1 MLGQPPG
8 WLFIVSILNFS
19 QIWVIVMKKKTNDM
33 LNGSLFSGI
42 VSYTIPI
49 ILTSVLQLLFNAAD
63 LVVVGRYR
71 GSLTVGA
78 VGATGAITTL
88 IVNLFIG
95 LSIGAGVSV
104 AHAIGSRRTQ
114 ALRDTIHTVLPAAII
129 SGLFL
134 TLIGIS
140 CSEPLLR
147 MMGTPA
153 QQLPLS
159 ALYMKIYFGGITFTM
174 VYNFSA
180 AILRAAGDTKRPL
193 LYLTLSGCINV
204 VLNLLFVVGLNMS
217 VEGVAL
223 ATVISQAV
231 SAVLVV
237 RALMVRQDDCKLT
250 LSKMRIHK
258 APLLKMLRIGIPAGL
273 QGALFSISNVIIQA
287 SINSFGETMVAA
299 NAAAGNIDC
308 FVYATLDAFS
318 QTAVNYTAQNAAAG
332 KFQRVKQISRLCLI
346 CVTVTGL
353 VAGFAVWFFGP
364 WLLRIYITDS
374 ATAID
379 YGMIRLAYVCLPYF
393 LCGLMDVA
401 TGMLRGIGSSITPM
415 FLCILGVC
423 GLRILWIVTVFRL
436 PAFHS
441 PQSLYLTYP
450 LSWLITFLLQIVAFA
465 IIFRRY
471 ARQNALVIR

>member
-1 MLGQPPG
+1 MLGQPQG
-8 WLFIVSILNFS
+8 WLFIVSIFNFR
-19 QIWVIVMKKKTNDM
+19 QWWVVVMKKSSNNM
-33 LNGSLFSGI
+33 LSGSLLSGI
-42 VSYTIPI
+42 LSYTIPI

-63 LVVVGRYR
+63 LVVVGRFR

-114 ALRDTIHTVLPAAII
+114 AQHETIHTVLPAAVI
-129 SGLFL
+129 SGIFL
-134 TLIGIS
+134 TVIGVLF
-140 CSEPLLR
+140 SEPLLR

-174 VYNFSA
+174 IYNFCA
-180 AILRAAGDTKRPL
+180 AILRAAGDTKKPL
-193 LYLTLSGCINV
+193 LFLTLSGCINV
-204 VLNLLFVVGLNMS
+204 VLNLLFVVVFNMS

-237 RALMVRQDDCKLT
+237 RALMLRDDDCKLT
-250 LSKMRIHK
+250 LSKMHIYK
-258 APLLKMLRIGIPAGL
+258 APLLKILRIGIPAGL
-273 QGALFSISNVIIQA
+273 QGALFSISNVMIQA
-287 SINSFGETMVAA
+287 SINSFGGTVVSA
-299 NAAAGNIDC
+299 NAAAANIDC
-308 FVYATLDAFS
+308 FVYAILDSFA
-318 QTAVNYTAQNAAAG
+318 QTAVNYTAQNVAAG
-332 KFQRVKQISRLCLI
+332 KYERVKKISCLCLV
-346 CVTVTGL
+346 CVSVAGL
-353 VAGFAVWFFGP
+353 IAGFAAWFFGP

-374 ATAID
+374 TEAIK
-379 YGMIRLAYVCLPYF
+379 YGMIRLSYVCLPYF
-393 LCGLMDVA
+393 ICGLMDVA

-415 FLCILGVC
+415 ILCILGVC
-423 GLRILWIVTVFRL
+423 GLRILWIATVFRL

-441 PQSLYLTYP
+441 PQSLYFTYP
-450 LSWLITFLLQIVAFA
+450 LSWLVTFLLQIVAFV

-471 ARQNALVIR
+471 TRQRTMMAQ

>member
-1 MLGQPPG
+1 
-8 WLFIVSILNFS
+8 
-19 QIWVIVMKKKTNDM
+19 MKKENTM
-33 LNGSLFSGI
+33 LNGSLFSSI
-42 VSYTIPI
+42 VFYTVPI
-49 ILTSVLQLLFNAAD
+49 ILTSILQLLFNAAD
-63 LVVVGRYR
+63 LVVVGRFR

-95 LSIGAGVSV
+95 LSVGAGVTA

-114 ALRDTIHTVLPAAII
+114 ALHETIHTVLPASII
-129 SGLFL
+129 SGIFL
-134 TLIGIS
+134 TVVGVLS
-140 CSEPLLR
+140 SEPLLR
-147 MMGTPA
+147 MMNTPA

-174 VYNFSA
+174 VYNFCG

-193 LYLTLSGCINV
+193 LYLTISGCINV
-204 VLNLLFVVGLNMS
+204 ALNLLFVVGFNMS

-237 RALMVRQDDCKLT
+237 RALMMRQDECKLT
-250 LSKMRIHK
+250 LSKIHIYK
-258 APLLKMLRIGIPAGL
+258 TPLLKMLRIGIPAGL
-273 QGALFSISNVIIQA
+273 QGALFSISNVMIQA
-287 SINSFGETMVAA
+287 SINSFGETVVAA
-299 NAAAGNIDC
+299 NAAASNLDS
-308 FVYATLDAFS
+308 FVYAGLDAFS

-332 KFQRVKQISRLCLI
+332 KYERVKRISWTCLI
-346 CVTVTGL
+346 CVTITGL
-353 VAGFAVWFFGP
+353 VSGFAVWFFGP

-374 ATAID
+374 TAAIG
-379 YGMIRLAYVCLPYF
+379 YGMVRLTYLCLPYF

-401 TGMLRGIGSSITPM
+401 TGMLRGIGASITPM
-415 FLCILGVC
+415 CLCILGVC
-423 GLRILWIVTVFRL
+423 GLRILWIATVFRL

-441 PQSLYLTYP
+441 PQSLYFTYP
-450 LSWLITFLLQIVAFA
+450 LSWLVTFLLQVVAFV

-471 ARQNALVIR
+471 VRQHSMVTQ